1 MGRQIFRILV
11 AFGLSC
17 CLGLASS
24 AAAIAPHRADY
35 AAAATATITVNAANI
50 IGPVDQRMFGINT
63 AIWDSAFNTDTTRS
77 LLQEMAV
84 QALRF
89 PGGSLSD
96 EYHWATN
103 TTRNNTWTWA
113 TSFDAFAGVAL
124 TTPAQVYITANYGS
138 GTAQEAGDWV
148 RYSNIAKG
156 YNFKY
161 WEVGNENYGSWEYD
175 THAATWDPY
184 TYAVSFRDYVTLMK
198 AVDPSIKVGA
208 VVTTGED
215 SYVNNTNHPAVN
227 PRTGRTHNGWTPV
240 MLATLKS
247 LGVTPDFA
255 IYHRYEQAPGQESDS
270 LLLQSAKSWPNDA
283 ANLRQQ
289 LTDYLGAAGSNVE
302 LVVTEHNSVYSN
314 PGKQTTNLVNG
325 LFMADSLGQILKTE
339 FKALLWWDLRNGQEN
354 NNNNSPSLYGW
365 RPYGDYGVLSPQ
377 SVRYPSFYIIKLM
390 RHFARGGD
398 TVVQATSDNPLLAVY
413 AVKRANGS
421 LTLLFVNKSPSQ
433 AQPARVWVNDYVP
446 DPQSGVTS
454 YGIPQDEA
462 ARTGAG
468 SPDLAQTTFAT
479 GGTLFDYSF
488 APYSAAVISLVPTT
502 RNRIDD
508 GRLFVTQHYR
518 DFLNRQPDTSGL
530 VFWTDE
536 ILSCGTDQQ
545 CVEVKRINV
554 SAAFLLSIEFQETG
568 YLVERMYKV
577 AYGDATGS
585 STSGGAHQLPVPI
598 VRFNEFLP
606 DTQQIGQGV
615 IVGQT
620 GWEQVLESNKQNFAA
635 QFVQRPRFTSDFPT
649 SMTPAQFVDKLF
661 ANAGVTPSATDR
673 NAAINEFAGATN
685 TTDNAARARALRRAA
700 ENSTLNIQEFNRAFV
715 LMQFFGYL
723 RRDPNSGP
731 DTDYSGYDF
740 WLTKL
745 NQFNGNFV
753 SAEMVKAF
761 ISSTEYRHRFGL

>member
-17 CLGLASS
+17 YLGLASS

-35 AAAATATITVNAANI
+35 AAAATATITVNAANL

-138 GTAQEAGDWV
+138 GTAQEAADWV
-148 RYSNIAKG
+148 RYSNITRG

-161 WEVGNENYGSWEYD
+161 WEIGNENFGSWEYD
-175 THAATWDPY
+175 THAAPWDPY
-184 TYAVSFRDYVTLMK
+184 TYAIAFRDYMTLMK
-198 AVDPSIKVGA
+198 AADPTIKVGA
-208 VVTTGED
+208 VLVTGED
-215 SYVNNTNHPAVN
+215 SYANNANHTAVN
-227 PRTGRTHNGWTPV
+227 PRTSKVHNGWTPV
-240 MLATLKS
+240 LLATLKS

-289 LTDYLGAAGSNVE
+289 LSDYLGATGSNVE

-314 PGKQTTNLVNG
+314 PGKQTTSLVNG

-339 FKALLWWDLRNGQEN
+339 FRALLWWDLRNSQE

-365 RPYGDYGVLSPQ
+365 RLYGDYGVLSPQ
-377 SVRYPSFYIIKLM
+377 SIRYPSFYIIKLM
-390 RHFARGGD
+390 RYFARGGD

-421 LTLLFVNKSPSQ
+421 LTLLLVNKSPSQ
-433 AQPARVWVNDYVP
+433 AQPTRVWVNDYVP

-462 ARTGAG
+462 ARTAVG

-479 GGTLFDYSF
+479 AGTLFDYSF

-502 RNRIDD
+502 RNRIED

-536 ILSCGTDQQ
+536 ILSCGSDQQ

-554 SAAFLLSIEFQETG
+554 SAAFFLSIEFQETG

-577 AYGDATGS
+577 AYSDATGS

-649 SMTPAQFVDKLF
+649 SMTPAQFVDRFF

-700 ENSTLNIQEFNRAFV
+700 ENSTLNTQEFNRAFV

-745 NQFNGNFV
+745 NAFNGNFV

-761 ISSTEYRHRFGL
+761 ISSTEYRQRFGP

>member
-17 CLGLASS
+17 YLGLGSS
-24 AAAIAPHRADY
+24 AAAIAPHRANY
-35 AAAATATITVNAANI
+35 AAAATATITVNAANL

-138 GTAQEAGDWV
+138 GTAQEAADWV
-148 RYSNIAKG
+148 RYSNITRG

-161 WEVGNENYGSWEYD
+161 WEIGNENFGSWEYD
-175 THAATWDPY
+175 THAAPWDPY
-184 TYAVSFRDYVTLMK
+184 TYAIAFRDYMTLMK
-198 AVDPSIKVGA
+198 AADPTIKVGA
-208 VVTTGED
+208 VLVTGED
-215 SYVNNTNHPAVN
+215 SYANNANHTAVN
-227 PRTGRTHNGWTPV
+227 PRTSKVHNGWTPV
-240 MLATLKS
+240 LLATLKS

-289 LTDYLGAAGSNVE
+289 LNDYLGGTSSNVE

-314 PGKQTTNLVNG
+314 PGKQTTSLVNG

-339 FKALLWWDLRNGQEN
+339 FRALLWWDLRNSQE

-365 RPYGDYGVLSPQ
+365 RLYGDYGVLSPQ
-377 SVRYPSFYIIKLM
+377 SIRYPSFYIIKLM
-390 RHFARGGD
+390 RYFARGGD

-421 LTLLFVNKSPSQ
+421 LTLLLVNKSPSQ
-433 AQPARVWVNDYVP
+433 AQPTRVWVNDYVP

-462 ARTGAG
+462 ARTAVG
-468 SPDLAQTTFAT
+468 SPDLAQTTFDTA
-479 GGTLFDYSF
+479 GTLFDYSF

-502 RNRIDD
+502 RNRIED

-536 ILSCGTDQQ
+536 ILSCGSDQQ
-545 CVEVKRINV
+545 CLEVKRINV
-554 SAAFLLSIEFQETG
+554 SAAFFLSIEFQETG
-568 YLVERMYKV
+568 YLVERMYKA

-585 STSGGAHQLPVPI
+585 SAFGGAHQLPVPI

-635 QFVQRPRFTSDFPT
+635 QFVQRARFTSDFPT
-649 SMTPAQFVDKLF
+649 SMTPAQFVDMLF

-673 NAAINEFAGATN
+673 NAAINEFGGATN
-685 TTDNAARARALRRAA
+685 TADNAARARALRRAA
-700 ENSTLNIQEFNRAFV
+700 ENSTLNTQEFNRAFV

-745 NQFNGNFV
+745 NAFNGNFV

-761 ISSTEYRHRFGL
+761 ITSVEYRQRF